1 MWRSTFINKEPLLLL
16 GRTKHKLK
24 NSNILLELPASSDFH
39 RLYQSSLP
47 IGLSAQPSPAFTEGK
62 VSSSAT
68 GDLSKYS
75 DIVFKVEGCH
85 FHCHKL
91 FFAMQS
97 DYFLALI
104 EDHFYE
110 SRESLQGATVYELT
124 DISLEAFDALLC
136 YLYSNF
142 TLVRLQGGGHNSD
155 FSLGQCFLFSYQ
167 STVPLNW

>member
-1 MWRSTFINKEPLLLL
+1 MNFKPTFINKVPLLVL

-24 NSNILLELPASSDFH
+24 HSNILLEYPASNDFH

-47 IGLSAQPSPAFTEGK
+47 IGLSAQPSPAFAEGK

-68 GDLSKYS
+68 GDLFKYR

-110 SRESLQGATVYELT
+110 SRESLQGAKVYELT

-142 TLVRLQGGGHNSD
+142 TLVRLQGGEDNPD
-155 FSLGQCFLFSYQ
+155 FSPCQCSLFSYQ
-167 STVPLNW
+167 STVPLN